1 MKKGESFQ
9 LSYTWWDN
17 GRPGSMKSTGLG
29 AALKQYEKTKASALP
44 ALKALLEVDAARQR
58 AIGMCSGPLFPD
70 TKAALQKVAALTQ
83 ATQSHL
89 QRVDKQIAKITQ
101 ATTDISKGL
110 KGVPAQVT
118 QYDDATDT
126 KARNA
131 LATKIGLNVQYL
143 ADAVTRGSTASDD
156 LSKYEATLKQ
166 YPGVWAK
173 VSAAKGNFDNVAP
186 DARKLVKETNH
197 FRRG

>member
-9 LSYTWWDN
+9 LSYTWWES
-17 GRPGSMKSTGLG
+17 GRPGAMKSTGLG
-29 AALKQYEKTKASALP
+29 VALKAYDKSKANALP

-83 ATQSHL
+83 ATQSQL
-89 QRVDKQIAKITQ
+89 QRVDKQITKITQ
-101 ATTDISKGL
+101 ATTDVNKGL

-118 QYDDATDT
+118 QYNNATGT
-126 KARNA
+126 EAKNA
-131 LATKIGLNVQYL
+131 LAKTIGLNVQYL
-143 ADAVTRGSTASDD
+143 ADAVTRGSTISDD
-156 LSKYEATLKQ
+156 LGQYEPTLKQ

-173 VSAAKGNFDNVAP
+173 VSAAKGNFDHVAQ